1 MHRQL
6 LRLSKT
12 FLRHLSL
19 QLNLP
24 KQPTSRQ
31 SQHTKAEKIKKQS
44 DSCSRE
50 EEILSIKSAEKD
62 YETDIVDKQ
71 TELND
76 IKWSKQTNEKTFDM
90 YKNLA
95 ADMEKLFSQ
104 GLVRES
110 EYLNAEA
117 NKELYGFKILI
128 NDIDLIIYNNSTKLL
143 FCRDAEL
150 QD

>member
-1 MHRQL
+1 
-6 LRLSKT
+6 
-12 FLRHLSL
+12 
-19 QLNLP
+19 
-24 KQPTSRQ
+24 
-31 SQHTKAEKIKKQS
+31 
-44 DSCSRE
+44 
-50 EEILSIKSAEKD
+50 
-62 YETDIVDKQ
+62 
-71 TELND
+71 
-76 IKWSKQTNEKTFDM
+76 M

-150 QD
+150 RD